1 MNCVWLKDLQSG
13 DRTAATFLPPAMA
26 GETGWDI
33 LLALHSDQRCEL
45 TLEKLAA
52 LISVSKLVLTEW
64 LAMLE
69 KRRLIT
75 GATHGSTQ
83 ELVAVLT
90 AQGRELL
97 DRYLT
102 ATSELQAGA
111 HH

>member
-1 MNCVWLKDLQSG
+1 MNCVWLKDLPSG
-13 DRTAATFLPPAMA
+13 IRTAATFLPPAMA
-26 GETGWDI
+26 GETGWDV
-33 LLALHSDQRCEL
+33 LLALHSDQRREL

-64 LAMLE
+64 LAALE
-69 KRRLIT
+69 QRQLIST
-75 GATHGSTQ
+75 AKDGSTDN
-83 ELVAVLT
+83 LLAVLT

-102 ATSELQAGA
+102 ATSVLQAGA